1 MRRKPTGLTGQS
13 EHALASEDPLSVL
26 DRRCTSTLRDENGV
40 FHIAFRIFVRALSA
54 DFQPRVADIVLG
66 LNEKRLS
73 LSYGFRL
80 WADSSF

>member
-40 FHIAFRIFVRALSA
+40 FHIAFLFGLYFRARAVS
-54 DFQPRVADIVLG
+54 
-66 LNEKRLS
+66 
-73 LSYGFRL
+73 
-80 WADSSF
+80 